1 MRWPPDSEKAGL
13 APRLDDGLA
22 EITGGRFYISSA
34 ASHQEP
40 VFTASPNGRHWQI
53 KIVAADGDVARLG
66 NFHDRLTALG
76 SALLMSARVGGR
88 AIV

>member
-1 MRWPPDSEKAGL
+1 VDRSL
-13 APRLDDGLA
+13 
-22 EITGGRFYISSA
+22 
-34 ASHQEP
+34 QEP
-40 VFTASPNGRHWQI
+40 LFTAVPSGRYWQVKAMSP
-53 KIVAADGDVARLG
+53 DGDVARLG